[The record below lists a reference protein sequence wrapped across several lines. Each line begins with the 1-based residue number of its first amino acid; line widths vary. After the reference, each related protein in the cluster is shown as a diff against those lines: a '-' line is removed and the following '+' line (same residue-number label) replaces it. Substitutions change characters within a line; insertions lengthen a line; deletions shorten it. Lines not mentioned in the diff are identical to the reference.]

1 MGMNAMNRITQ
12 ANVSRAIKAVRA
24 LGLDVV
30 KTEIAPD
37 GTIRLTHREAAQV
50 QDSWT
55 SWKASRHEN

>member
-1 MGMNAMNRITQ
+1 MSSMTRITQ

-24 LGLDVV
+24 LGLEVV

-37 GTIRLTHREAAQV
+37 GTIRLTHSETTV
-50 QDSWT
+50 PQDSWT

>member
-1 MGMNAMNRITQ
+1 MTTLHRITQ
-12 ANVSRAIKAVRA
+12 ANVSRAIKAVQA

-37 GTIRLTHREAAQV
+37 GTIRLTHSEAAQV

>member
-1 MGMNAMNRITQ
+1 MTILHRITQ

-30 KTEIAPD
+30 KTEITPD
-37 GTIRLTHREAAQV
+37 GTIRLTHSEAAQA

-55 SWKASRHEN
+55 SWKAGRNEN

>member
-1 MGMNAMNRITQ
+1 MTSMNRITQ

-37 GTIRLTHREAAQV
+37 GTILKRGLRGDGIEEAL
-50 QDSWT
+50 
-55 SWKASRHEN
+55 KEIFGE